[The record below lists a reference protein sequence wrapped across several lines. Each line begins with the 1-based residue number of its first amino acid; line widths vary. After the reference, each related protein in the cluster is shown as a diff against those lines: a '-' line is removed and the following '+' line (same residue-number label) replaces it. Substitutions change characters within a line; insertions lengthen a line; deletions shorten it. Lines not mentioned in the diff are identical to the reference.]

1 MAGLIS
7 KARGIIG
14 QRRMERKINTLVR
27 RGGPAIGRSTM
38 SAMAAP
44 LKGSIRRGVDGT
56 NENKSLKRAVKAT
69 VGHRLMKAKF
79 DAEQGMK
86 VGFSAGR
93 RTKAVRGSK
102 TRAPTAKAAKATTRA
117 SSKRPGVGIS
127 STNVHW
133 IIFGTGAKVTNVATS
148 SRATGKTR
156 RHKSGKSTGST
167 KPYFNG
173 VVEKAVISGT
183 PAAMKKG
190 AAAAKKAL
198 KKQALRL
205 KRK

>member
-102 TRAPTAKAAKATTRA
+102 TSCIAFMPVWITHGGQAESPKCHRSPKRNNTISKSLSLNGYRQTA
-117 SSKRPGVGIS
+117 
-127 STNVHW
+127 
-133 IIFGTGAKVTNVATS
+133 
-148 SRATGKTR
+148 R
-156 RHKSGKSTGST
+156 RR
-167 KPYFNG
+167 F
-173 VVEKAVISGT
+173 
-183 PAAMKKG
+183 
-190 AAAAKKAL
+190 
-198 KKQALRL
+198 
-205 KRK
+205 